1 MNAKRILHHSK
12 IQTDVHEIGH
22 AAAAIHHGLI
32 FDFVEVAYYPD
43 RAAAGEPGYSGD
55 GRVIMLVFQRQKR
68 TVHLANCLSFSR
80 PVYARRKLCGREG
93 QLQLGDI
100 HPGFAVNWLKKTS
113 VSGYD
118 SNLVCPTTKFGS

>member
-1 MNAKRILHHSK
+1 MNAKRILHYSK

-68 TVHLANCLSFSR
+68 NGSFGKLLVFFKACVRSTQTVRA
-80 PVYARRKLCGREG
+80 
-93 QLQLGDI
+93 
-100 HPGFAVNWLKKTS
+100 
-113 VSGYD
+113 
-118 SNLVCPTTKFGS
+118 